1 MATWDELSS
10 SKQTQLARQLCA
22 GKHTPDNMN
31 RAREALAENPILV
44 RKTAKALG
52 IEDEIDATEESTV
65 EDSID
70 KMVTKTIPSP
80 TQGESIRDYVTRLQK
95 EIDKVD
101 RGDDNDEADD
111 PVFGPTKEREGEL

>member
-1 MATWDELSS
+1 
-10 SKQTQLARQLCA
+10 
-22 GKHTPDNMN
+22 MN

-52 IEDEIDATEESTV
+52 IEDEIDAAEESTV
-65 EDSID
+65 EDNIE

-111 PVFGPTKEREGEL
+111 PVFGPTKDREGEL